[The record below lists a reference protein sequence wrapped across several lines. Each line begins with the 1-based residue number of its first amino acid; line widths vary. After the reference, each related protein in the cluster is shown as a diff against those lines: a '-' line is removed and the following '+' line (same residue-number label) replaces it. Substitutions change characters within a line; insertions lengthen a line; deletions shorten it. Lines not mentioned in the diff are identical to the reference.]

1 MSLTSSE
8 NVDGEAGGVK
18 VRVQTHGTGARK
30 EKGERGEGEEGE
42 EKDRSGGWGG
52 VGGRGGVEGAELRS
66 QS

>member
-8 NVDGEAGGVK
+8 NVDGEARGVK

-42 EKDRSGGWGG
+42 EKDGGGG
-52 VGGRGGVEGAELRS
+52 GGRGGVEGAELRS